1 MDEKLK
7 QLFSKTRL
15 LVSKEDFAVVGL
27 PAVADVQIGGEGF
40 SAVIKERGIT
50 TIILP
55 VEKWE
60 AVAQTT
66 KGAVVEKPFKII
78 MFSTVIP
85 WDSSPGFISE
95 ISRALSSDGISFGA
109 VSAHSHCH
117 IYVKASEKDRALK
130 ALEKLIS
137 ECKEGPAA
145 PPAPVEEGE
154 EE

>member
-1 MDEKLK
+1 MDENLK

-50 TIILP
+50 TVILP

-60 AVAQTT
+60 ASVQNV
-66 KGAVVEKPFKII
+66 KGAVVEKPFKVI
-78 MFSTVIP
+78 MFDTIVP
-85 WDSSPGFISE
+85 WEGSSGFLAE
-95 ISRALSSDGISFGA
+95 ISRVLSSEGISFGS
-109 VSAHSHCH
+109 VSAHSHDH
-117 IYVKASEKDRALK
+117 IYVKASEKDRAVK

-145 PPAPVEEGE
+145 PPAPAEEGE